1 MEPHTGFLN
10 FIVNYILCTYLPYIP
25 THKRKNYDRV
35 KFAKQLVLCAL
46 SRLMCSLT
54 PIRYVYENKILF
66 NSKKMKLQNLQE
78 NEWTQCIL
86 LRETFQPQDKKH
98 VHPHIWILICNI
110 YKYRCKQIY
119 IWVQD
124 NKKRREQERINVG

>member
-10 FIVNYILCTYLPYIP
+10 FIVNYILCTYLPYAP

-35 KFAKQLVLCAL
+35 KLTKQLVLCAL

-54 PIRYVYENKILF
+54 PVRYVYENETLF

-78 NEWTQCIL
+78 NEWTQNVYYYVKSSN
-86 LRETFQPQDKKH
+86 LRIKSMFT
-98 VHPHIWILICNI
+98 LICNI
-110 YKYRCKQIY
+110 HKYRCKQIY
-119 IWVQD
+119 IYGY
-124 NKKRREQERINVG
+124 NITRREESRRG